1 MTKQIVVLIDGPDAE
16 QALAELIANVKYD
29 NLEVAIWIADNPK
42 IVAIPSSSLSYSP
55 DYSEDEIKEMLD
67 KIPTKH

>member
-1 MTKQIVVLIDGPDAE
+1 MKQIVVLIDGPDAE

-42 IVAIPSSSLSYSP
+42 LAMIGDSTLSFMP
-55 DYSEDEIKEMLD
+55 EEKEDLIK
-67 KIPTKH
+67 H